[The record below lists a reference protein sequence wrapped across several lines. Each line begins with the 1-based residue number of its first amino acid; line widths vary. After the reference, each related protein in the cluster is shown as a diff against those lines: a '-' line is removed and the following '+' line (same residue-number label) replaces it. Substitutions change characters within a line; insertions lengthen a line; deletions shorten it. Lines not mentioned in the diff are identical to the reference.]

1 MPKSSSVYQQLQ
13 READALRAV
22 LDDMGAYIFIK
33 DANGCYTYAN
43 HQVLE
48 LFGLQLEQV
57 IGKDD
62 THFFDLSISDQLRVN
77 DLRVLQHGE
86 VIEREETNFIKG
98 TGETRVYWSIKKP
111 LRDSAGNIIGI
122 CGISSDIT
130 ERKRLETQLREQKQ
144 LLDTIM
150 DHVDAHIYMK
160 DSHRTFLFANR
171 ATAEMFGKSAQDIV
185 GKRDIQVM
193 PVEDADLLWTLD
205 SEVFRTQLKQEGEES
220 FKDASGKLR
229 HFWTVKIPLKSTNG
243 TSVLIGLSTDITEL
257 HMMKEELQRQASTD
271 VLTGLHNRRSF
282 YEYAQRE
289 FSRSVRTRLPLSVI
303 ALDIDHFKS
312 VNDRYGHP
320 VGDAVL
326 IAVAK
331 RCLEV
336 VREAD
341 LLARTG
347 GEEFSL
353 ILPET
358 PLHTAMDVAERLR
371 ALFDGHDL
379 QIPGESISINMSL
392 GVAMRTSNEKSFD
405 SLFSRAD
412 KALLQAKQQGRNQVC
427 GAP

>member
-1 MPKSSSVYQQLQ
+1 
-13 READALRAV
+13 
-22 LDDMGAYIFIK
+22 
-33 DANGCYTYAN
+33 
-43 HQVLE
+43 
-48 LFGLQLEQV
+48 
-57 IGKDD
+57 
-62 THFFDLSISDQLRVN
+62 
-77 DLRVLQHGE
+77 
-86 VIEREETNFIKG
+86 
-98 TGETRVYWSIKKP
+98 
-111 LRDSAGNIIGI
+111 
-122 CGISSDIT
+122 
-130 ERKRLETQLREQKQ
+130 
-144 LLDTIM
+144 
-150 DHVDAHIYMK
+150 
-160 DSHRTFLFANR
+160 
-171 ATAEMFGKSAQDIV
+171 
-185 GKRDIQVM
+185 
-193 PVEDADLLWTLD
+193 
-205 SEVFRTQLKQEGEES
+205 
-220 FKDASGKLR
+220 
-229 HFWTVKIPLKSTNG
+229 
-243 TSVLIGLSTDITEL
+243 
-257 HMMKEELQRQASTD
+257 
-271 VLTGLHNRRSF
+271 SF

-326 IAVAK
+326 TAVAK

-392 GVAMRTSNEKSFD
+392 GVAMRASNEKSFD

-427 GAP
+427 GAQ

>member
-77 DLRVLQHGE
+77 DLRVLQYGE

-98 TGETRVYWSIKKP
+98 TGETRIYWSVKKP
-111 LRDSAGNIIGI
+111 LRDTDGNIIGI

-130 ERKRLETQLREQKQ
+130 ERKRLETELREQKQ
-144 LLDTIM
+144 LLDTVM
-150 DHVDAHIYMK
+150 NHVDAHIYMK
-160 DSHRTFLFANR
+160 TNHRTFLFANR
-171 ATAEMFGKSAQDIV
+171 KTAEMFGMSPQEIV
-185 GKRDIQVM
+185 GKRDIDVM
-193 PVEDADLLWTLD
+193 PTRDADQLWKLD
-205 SEVFRTQLKQEGEES
+205 SEVFRTQRKQEGEES
-220 FKDASGKLR
+220 FKDAKGKLR
-229 HFWTVKIPLKSTNG
+229 HYWTVKIPLKSTSETG
-243 TSVLIGLSTDITEL
+243 VLIGLSTDITEL
-257 HMMKEELQRQASTD
+257 HIMKEELQRQASTD
-271 VLTGLHNRRSF
+271 VLTGLPNRRSF

-326 IAVAK
+326 TAVAK

-371 ALFDGHDL
+371 ALFDGYDL

-427 GAP
+427 GAQ